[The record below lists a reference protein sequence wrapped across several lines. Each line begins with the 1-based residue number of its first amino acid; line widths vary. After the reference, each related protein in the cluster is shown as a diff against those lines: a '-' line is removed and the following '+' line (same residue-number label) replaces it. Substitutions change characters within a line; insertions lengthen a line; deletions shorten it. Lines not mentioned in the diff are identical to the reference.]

1 MVSDDSSAN
10 VRITSTGSLLINKV
24 DISLKGKY
32 TCEADNGV
40 GDKLTKS
47 ISISVRGNKLTVL
60 DFKKACAKWSYIF
73 SFLLLHD
80 YALSKY
86 LKYSEIITTCILS
99 VNFYF

>member
-10 VRITSTGSLLINKV
+10 VRITSAGSLLVNKV

-40 GDKLTKS
+40 GARLTKS

-60 DFKKACAKWSYIF
+60 EF
-73 SFLLLHD
+73 
-80 YALSKY
+80 
-86 LKYSEIITTCILS
+86 ES
-99 VNFYF
+99 VC